1 MGRREK
7 YTISILYTISY
18 SSIQCSDAGDFTLD
32 NVRKLPKDV
41 SFVFVAFAIIAVFTF
56 KIPPKFESITYF
68 N

>member
-1 MGRREK
+1 MNLIK
-7 YTISILYTISY
+7 VF
-18 SSIQCSDAGDFTLD
+18 SDAGDFTLD

-56 KIPPKFESITYF
+56 KIPQKFESITYF

>member
-1 MGRREK
+1 MN
-7 YTISILYTISY
+7 L
-18 SSIQCSDAGDFTLD
+18 IQVFSDAGDFTLD